1 MPVRL
6 LIAYLLMLLLAT
18 GGAGILWWNIYHSRE
33 RTYAREQARRRR
45 SEAARLARAK
55 LDDRASD

>member
-6 LIAYLLMLLLAT
+6 LIAYLLILLLVT
-18 GGAGILWWNIYHSRE
+18 GGAGVVWWNVYHSRG
-33 RTYAREQARRRR
+33 RTYVREQVRRRR

-55 LDDRASD
+55 QEDRGSG